1 MYALSGIQS
10 AQTWITQFCLQI
22 TPCLR
27 LFVSV
32 HQIAPPLIEVAF
44 VFKFYGHDD
53 PSMAELVEELEE
65 RFTAVLQNDNHVLRY
80 LLLD

>member
-1 MYALSGIQS
+1 M
-10 AQTWITQFCLQI
+10 
-22 TPCLR
+22 
-27 LFVSV
+27 
-32 HQIAPPLIEVAF
+32 APPLIEVAF